1 MHLLLKMKHASSTK
15 NNNAR
20 GGVVIAR
27 TALCS
32 FVVLLLTCLYYYKH
46 HIKVVGVFP
55 YVLRMGGQ
63 LQIFERQK
71 SSPCSTSSNCETVDP
86 TPIEESKDKVTI
98 VLMGYE
104 RSRAKNYRKLFARYL
119 SMPETV
125 DQLIFIWN
133 NLEKPPPAVPE
144 EVTLIRAEKNNMM
157 NRYILAHGISKVV
170 ALLTIDDD
178 VLLDENLLR
187 CMLAEFRENSDSII
201 GLDARHVDTD
211 NGNYMSKPASLAGS
225 ANVIIGK
232 TMLMHRKF
240 HVLASKADEA
250 LRNAALKG
258 AVCQSCDDLVM
269 NAIVSNYTKTGPVL
283 LRSDIWP
290 FVRYALPAPGG
301 VSNKPKWYGKKGR
314 RSTCLRWL
322 MKHFDVDELF
332 KPREVQNELRCVA
345 SKSARVLRP

>member
-1 MHLLLKMKHASSTK
+1 MMHLLLKMKHASPTK
-15 NNNAR
+15 NAR
-20 GGVVIAR
+20 GVVIAR
-27 TALCS
+27 TSLCS
-32 FVVLLLTCLYYYKH
+32 FVVLLLMYLYVHVH

-55 YVLRMGGQ
+55 YVLRLGGQ
-63 LQIFERQK
+63 VQIFERQK

-86 TPIEESKDKVTI
+86 APIAESKDKVTI

-125 DQLIFIWN
+125 DRVIFIWN

-144 EVTLIRAEKNNMM
+144 EVTLIQAEKNNMM
-157 NRYILAHGISKVV
+157 NRYILAHGMSNVD

-201 GLDARHVDTD
+201 GLDARHVDAD
-211 NGNYMSKPASLAGS
+211 NGNYMSKDASLPGS

-250 LRNAALKG
+250 LRDAALKG

-269 NAIVSNYTKTGPVL
+269 NAIVSNYTKTGPVV

-332 KPREVQNELRCVA
+332 KPKGVQNELRCVA
-345 SKSARVLRP
+345 AKSAPVLRP